1 MGNPVDILAVIDG
14 AREAPARSPN
24 GVAAPKDIFRELS
37 ISQEE
42 AVSTEVSESQK
53 APLTKSSVPLLS
65 SLTTD
70 DEIIHAFGYS
80 PEKIKQASGYHPGM
94 FIASITK
101 SDSVGERIGQSPV
114 GPVLKG
120 IRDPIAGLAQAAV
133 HVGEKIGLQTADD
146 VALIDLRN
154 KVAKADYDQNWLQGK
169 ETTVGQDV
177 AELAGSM
184 LVPLPG
190 GKLSAAK
197 KALGPV
203 IRGGVVGGAVGGA
216 SMPVYTNDG
225 DFFSNKAIQMGA
237 GAVVGGTLAPV
248 LVKGALPLA
257 TKIARTGKPSSPS
270 PSPAPVLMKGPLT
283 LESGRVRPVKPSS
296 TSLSPETAEIMALGE
311 RHGVPLTYGDISGN
325 PVVKRAEV
333 ASEQL
338 PVGMQALRHSQQ
350 TAAKAAAARLLPP
363 LLKKM
368 KTPMSDRLSSAEGGG
383 TYTQKLLKD
392 VEEAGGDWTRLM
404 QNSARLSKQEKQD
417 VAARLY
423 DKVGAMV
430 EEASLPRFPV
440 RRSYNAA
447 SNALKDVEGQVL
459 SNPRLY
465 NRLRRIEQELWNR
478 DSPKKAKEAGG
489 FSFKQFRNFRS
500 EMGDL
505 VREAPSGSKERRH
518 YSMIKEAV
526 EKDIDGY
533 FAALESLTT
542 YPRYSPRDTPSPAS
556 IAKAWRKANAFYQ
569 TNVVPY
575 KDRLLNSS
583 LTSDLPDEIYGKW
596 VQPGKGDRAAKFYKA
611 LDPKGRS
618 AVRYGMVSTA
628 INEATEK
635 TSGIFSPKKFVDELN
650 KISEA
655 KNVFFQGKE
664 RWELDGFA
672 KLMSRVERAGAFHT
686 QGGSQR
692 ILPWM
697 ISGGA
702 VAYINPTVAASGI
715 ALGAFA
721 KTLFTTKAG
730 MRFLLTSSTLD
741 QKSPRFAKE
750 FAKFL
755 NSTPELSGKGIGS
768 ELSGE

>member
-1 MGNPVDILAVIDG
+1 MGNPVDIFSVIDE
-14 AREAPARSPN
+14 ARSAPARAPN
-24 GVAAPKDIFRELS
+24 GVAPARAPNGVARPKDIFEALS
-37 ISQEE
+37 MSPEG
-42 AVSTEVSESQK
+42 AVSTEVME
-53 APLTKSSVPLLS
+53 PSVPLLR

-70 DEIIHAFGYS
+70 DEIISAFGYS
-80 PEKIKQASGYHPGM
+80 PEKIKKSSGYQDGM
-94 FIASITK
+94 LKNSITK
-101 SDSVGERIGQSPV
+101 PDSVGERIGQSPV

-146 VALIDLRN
+146 VDLIDLRN
-154 KVAKADYDQNWLQGK
+154 KVAKADYEQNWLQGK
-169 ETTVGQDV
+169 EATVGQTV
-177 AELAGSM
+177 AEVGGSM

-190 GKLSAAK
+190 GKLSGAKTLVQAARR
-197 KALGPV
+197 GV
-203 IRGGVVGGAVGGA
+203 IGGAVGGA
-216 SMPVYTNDG
+216 SMPVYTNEG
-225 DFFSNKAIQMGA
+225 DFFSNKSVQTGA
-237 GAVVGGTLAPV
+237 GAVVGGTLAPA

-257 TKIARTGKPSSPS
+257 TKIVRT
-270 PSPAPVLMKGPLT
+270 
-283 LESGRVRPVKPSS
+283 VKPSPKS
-296 TSLSPETAEIMALGE
+296 IDLRTAEIIALGE

-350 TAAKAAAARLLPP
+350 EAAKVSAARLLPP

-368 KTPMSDRLSSAEGGG
+368 EAPPFVRLSSAEGVDK
-383 TYTQKLLKD
+383 YAKRLLKA
-392 VEEAGGDWTRLM
+392 VEESSGDWPKLI
-404 QNSARLSKQEKQD
+404 QASGQLSKWKKKD
-417 VAARLY
+417 LASRLY
-423 DKVGAMV
+423 DKVGDMV
-430 EEASLPRFPV
+430 EEADLPRFPV
-440 RRSYNAA
+440 HRSYMAA
-447 SNALKDVEGQVL
+447 SAAFKDVSEQVI
-459 SNPRLY
+459 SNPRLFR
-465 NRLRRIEQELWNR
+465 RLRSIEQALGELE
-478 DSPKKAKEAGG
+478 SPKSSKEAGG
-489 FSFKQFRNFRS
+489 FTFKKFREFRS
-500 EMGDL
+500 ELGDL

-533 FAALESLTT
+533 FATLESLTPS
-542 YPRYSPRDTPSPAS
+542 PRYSPRDTPSPAS

-575 KDRLLNSS
+575 KDPLLNSS
-583 LTSDLPDEIYGKW
+583 LNSDLPDEIYGKW
-596 VQPGKGDRAAKFYKA
+596 IQPGKGDRAAKFYKA

-635 TSGIFSPKKFVDELN
+635 TSGVFSPKKFVDEIN

-664 RWELDGFA
+664 RWELDGFT

-730 MRFLLTSSTLD
+730 MRFLLTSSTLGKD
-741 QKSPRFAKE
+741 SPRFAKE
-750 FAKFL
+750 LAKFL
-755 NSTPELSGKGIGS
+755 DSTPELSGKVTGS